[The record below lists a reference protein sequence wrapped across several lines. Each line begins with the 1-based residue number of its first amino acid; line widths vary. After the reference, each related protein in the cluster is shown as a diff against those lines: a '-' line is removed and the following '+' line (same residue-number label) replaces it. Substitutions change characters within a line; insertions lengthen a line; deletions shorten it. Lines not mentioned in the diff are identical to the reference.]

1 MVRGLADAIQPGK
14 CVVMHFGFANEG
26 MEVSLGDKMLGVQKS
41 ERDLG
46 VIMQS
51 DLKVDKQCSKA
62 ANEANKRLGMI
73 NRKTKKVI
81 LPLYKFIVRSHLVYC
96 VQAWRPHYRKDLDK
110 LEKVQRKVT
119 RMVEGLR
126 EYSYEDQLRILGLT
140 TLETRFLRADL
151 IEVFKILRGFENL
164 DLDRFFSGDWR
175 WC

>member
-1 MVRGLADAIQPGK
+1 
-14 CVVMHFGFANEG
+14 MHFGFANEG
-26 MEVSLGDKMLGVQKS
+26 MEVRLGDKVLGAQKS

-62 ANEANKRLGMI
+62 ANEVNKRLGMI
-73 NRKTKKVI
+73 NRNFKCKERKVI
-81 LPLYKFIVRSHLVYC
+81 LPLYKSIVRPHLDYC
-96 VQAWRPHYRKDLDK
+96 VQAWRPHYRKDIDK
-110 LEKVQRKVT
+110 LEKVQRRAT
-119 RMVEGLR
+119 RMVEGLGQ
-126 EYSYEDQLRILGLT
+126 YSYEDRLRILGLT

-164 DLDRFFSGDWR
+164 DPDRFYQVVGEWR